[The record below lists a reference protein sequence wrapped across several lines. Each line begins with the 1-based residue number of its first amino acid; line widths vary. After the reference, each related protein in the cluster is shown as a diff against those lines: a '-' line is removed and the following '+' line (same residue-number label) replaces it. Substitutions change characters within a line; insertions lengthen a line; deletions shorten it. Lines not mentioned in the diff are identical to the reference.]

1 MIATSA
7 ALLQS
12 RVTELEAANT
22 AMHIRKSRK
31 RKSVPTDNALSVQ
44 AIQQLVDKE
53 EVEAQIMGEM
63 PRLAKRTARCS
74 RCNSTAHTARTCT
87 A

>member
-12 RVTELEAANT
+12 RVTDLEAANT

-31 RKSVPTDNALSVQ
+31 RKSLLSENALSVQ
-44 AIQQLVDKE
+44 AIQQLIEKE
-53 EVEAQIMGEM
+53 EIEEQILEEM
-63 PRLAKRTARCS
+63 PRPAKRTTRCS
-74 RCNSTAHTARTCT
+74 KCRSTAHTARTCV